1 MAFPTQISTT
11 SYGKND
17 KVSNSS
23 PLRNPTTDE
32 FQSIVSQIGNLTIAE
47 VALKLEAL
55 GLKKSG
61 SPDGRFLHFR
71 DGAMRVRS
79 RIDPPNVIISYNHL
93 HLYNEAGESLNAN
106 LEVVDRQSL
115 EAHISIGL

>member
-1 MAFPTQISTT
+1 VINPL
-11 SYGKND
+11 
-17 KVSNSS
+17 

-32 FQSIVSQIGNLTIAE
+32 SQSLVSQIGNLTIAE
-47 VALKLEAL
+47 VALQLEAL
-55 GLKKSG
+55 GLKKS
-61 SPDGRFLHFR
+61 DGRFLHFR
-71 DGAMRVRS
+71 DAAMRVRA

-106 LEVVDRQSL
+106 LEVVERQSL

>member
-1 MAFPTQISTT
+1 M
-11 SYGKND
+11 
-17 KVSNSS
+17 SNPS

-32 FQSIVSQIGNLTIAE
+32 FQSLLSQIGNLTIAE
-47 VALKLEAL
+47 VALQLEAL

-71 DGAMRVRS
+71 DGARRVRA